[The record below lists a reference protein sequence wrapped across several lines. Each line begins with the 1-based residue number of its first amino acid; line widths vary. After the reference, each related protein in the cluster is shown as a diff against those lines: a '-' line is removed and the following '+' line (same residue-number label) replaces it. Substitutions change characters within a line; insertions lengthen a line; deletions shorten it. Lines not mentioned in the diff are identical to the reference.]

1 VATMMSS
8 GTVALAA
15 EHRSLQSIQRLKHE
29 YCLANEVDS
38 KWAAKPLALNR
49 MKGERSSNSKTLA
62 VSPLDRILELGPGRP
77 LNLSPSCCLQSSRA
91 WTIFRDFSSTIPIF
105 ETPEEVRD
113 RVVEAFDY
121 MRVDTTDGFGFSLL
135 CDNDTSMTR
144 DTAFAK
150 IRRTNS

>member
-1 VATMMSS
+1 
-8 GTVALAA
+8 LAYLRR
-15 EHRSLQSIQRLKHE
+15 HGLYIRLGSLTPD
-29 YCLANEVDS
+29 YG
-38 KWAAKPLALNR
+38 
-49 MKGERSSNSKTLA
+49 M
-62 VSPLDRILELGPGRP
+62 
-77 LNLSPSCCLQSSRA
+77 
-91 WTIFRDFSSTIPIF
+91 IFRDFSSTIPIF

>member
-1 VATMMSS
+1 MSS
-8 GTVALAA
+8 ELPGLDGFPGL
-15 EHRSLQSIQRLKHE
+15 LQ
-29 YCLANEVDS
+29 YY
-38 KWAAKPLALNR
+38 
-49 MKGERSSNSKTLA
+49 
-62 VSPLDRILELGPGRP
+62 
-77 LNLSPSCCLQSSRA
+77 
-91 WTIFRDFSSTIPIF
+91 PIF

-150 IRRTNS
+150 TGAPTR